1 MQYYCT
7 ITHTKTHCSCS
18 NIVTCDL
25 NWTQRAFLTKNWGTK
40 GREERTSP
48 PLDCPLFWQRI
59 ESIVQYA
66 AQQYT
71 RVTAPQTDLHQTY
84 STGLHTQHDITA
96 SDRENTG
103 THPWFQMFSCL
114 FDKGIEIYFQLSH
127 LLLMTNVIKYCLLTP
142 FTTKNVFP

>member
-1 MQYYCT
+1 MRNVGLNLYITQSYMQYYCT
-7 ITHTKTHCSCS
+7 ITHTNTHCSCS

-71 RVTAPQTDLHQTY
+71 RVTTPQTDLHQTY

-103 THPWFQMFSCL
+103 THPCGFRCSAVCL
-114 FDKGIEIYFQLSH
+114 
-127 LLLMTNVIKYCLLTP
+127 IKE
-142 FTTKNVFP
+142 